1 MDPYAARGL
10 SEEELEFY
18 SRQIVLPHIAY
29 DGQQKLR
36 EARACVVGVGGL
48 GSTSATQLAA
58 MGVGHLRLVDY
69 DVVEVSNLQR
79 QHLYDTST
87 IGYPKVE
94 AAAQRLRRL
103 NPHIDVEPLPL
114 AIGAHNAESIISGM
128 DVVVDGLD
136 RMLPRY
142 ALNRACVRLGVPYV
156 FGGAVS
162 MYGNTSTILPRRTAC
177 LECFCGSVEDDALP
191 SCSVLGVHPSILSL
205 IASIQ
210 VSEAVRVLL
219 GQEPKLAGKLLYCDL
234 ESLGFEMVKLK
245 RVDDCPACGSKTQT
259 PTVAPEG
266 TLVTELCSRQG
277 GRTFAV
283 FPPRDLMLDMDRVR
297 GLVLGFGFPIEV
309 RSRLGITFAWG
320 SGGLA
325 SLLASGI
332 LIVQGAHDEEEA
344 SDLYRSLVEKGLA
357 IRL

>member
-1 MDPYAARGL
+1 MEPWVTRGL

-18 SRQIVLPHIAY
+18 SRQIVLPYIGY

-36 EARACVVGVGGL
+36 HARACIVGVGGL

-58 MGVGHLRLVDY
+58 MGVGYLRLVDF
-69 DVVEVSNLQR
+69 DVVEMSNLQR
-79 QHLYDTST
+79 QHLYDVNT

-94 AAAQRLRRL
+94 AAAWRLCRL

-114 AIGAHNAESIISGM
+114 AIDTHNAERVVSGM

-136 RMLPRY
+136 RFVPRY
-142 ALNRACVRLGVPYV
+142 ALNRACVKLGVPYI

-219 GQEPKLAGKLLYCDL
+219 GQEAKLAGKLLHCDL
-234 ESLGFEMVKLK
+234 ESLHFETVNLK
-245 RVDDCPACGSKTQT
+245 RREDCPACGSKPQ
-259 PTVAPEG
+259 PSTVARES
-266 TLVTELCSRQG
+266 TLVTELCSRRG
-277 GRTFAV
+277 RRTFAV
-283 FPPRDLMLDMDRVR
+283 LPPRDLMLDLDRVCE
-297 GLVLGFGFPIEV
+297 LLQSLGFSIEV

-320 SGGLA
+320 CGGQA
-325 SLLASGI
+325 SLLASGL
-332 LIVQGAHDEEEA
+332 LIVQGAHSEA
-344 SDLYRSLVEKGLA
+344 EARDLYRSLVEEGLA
-357 IRL
+357 IPL